1 MRGRIYGILT
11 LAAVAGF
18 ALSAAG
24 QIAET
29 QLSGVGTRAAAPATN
44 RQAGRLPYTAEFRIT
59 HVQTLADGST
69 ITRETSEVR
78 ARDSQGR
85 TLNTSSTTPA
95 TDDQT
100 VHSSVNIND
109 PVAHTHTWW
118 AVPGQRVTVSN
129 MPDPG
134 SAHAACAGTN
144 VAAMPRATV
153 DPRTKPVVE
162 DLGKQTF
169 QGVEAQGH
177 RSSWTIPARTM
188 GNSDDLVRTDEAW
201 FSTTPGLTGVNVRQ
215 VYDDP
220 QSGRTTRELV
230 KFTQGEPDAALFQPP
245 ADYEVVTQETRE
257 EFRCP

>member
-1 MRGRIYGILT
+1 MRGRIYGIWT

-18 ALSAAG
+18 SQSVAG

-29 QLSGVGTRAAAPATN
+29 RARAALPATN
-44 RQAGRLPYTAEFRIT
+44 GQAERLPYTAEFRVT

-69 ITRETSEVR
+69 VTRETTEVH

-85 TLNTSSTTPA
+85 TLNISSTTPA
-95 TDDQT
+95 TDDEM
-100 VHSSVNIND
+100 VHSSVNIRD

-118 AVPGQRVTVSN
+118 AVPGQQITVSN
-129 MPDPG
+129 MPAPG
-134 SAHAACAGTN
+134 SARAACAGTN
-144 VAAMPRATV
+144 LAAMPRATA
-153 DPRTKPVVE
+153 DPRMKPAVE

-169 QGVEAQGH
+169 QGVEAQG
-177 RSSWTIPARTM
+177 RRTVWTIPARTI
-188 GNSDDLVRTDEAW
+188 GNSDDLVRTDEVW
-201 FSTTPGLTGVNVRQ
+201 FSTTPGFTGINIRQ

-230 KFTQGEPDAALFQPP
+230 KLTQGEPDGALFQPP
-245 ADYEVVTQETRE
+245 ADFEVVTQETHE

>member
-11 LAAVAGF
+11 WTAVAGF

-29 QLSGVGTRAAAPATN
+29 RLNAASPANN
-44 RQAGRLPYTAEFRIT
+44 RSAARLPYTAEFKVT

-85 TLNTSSTTPA
+85 TLIMSSTTPA
-95 TDDQT
+95 RDDQV
-100 VHSSVNIND
+100 VHSSFNIDD
-109 PVAHTHTWW
+109 PAAHTHTWW

-129 MPDPG
+129 MAQFG
-134 SAHAACAGTN
+134 SVRSTCAGGNLAQIPQT
-144 VAAMPRATV
+144 TV
-153 DPRTKPVVE
+153 EARMKPLTE

-169 QGVEAQGH
+169 QGVEAQG
-177 RSSWTIPARTM
+177 RRTTWTIPARTI
-188 GNSDDLVRTDEAW
+188 GNSDDLVRTDEVW
-201 FSTTPGLTGVNVRQ
+201 TSTTPGLMGFNVRQ

-220 QSGRTTRELV
+220 QSGRMNRELV

-245 ADYEVVTQETRE
+245 ADFEVVTQETHE